1 MSSKKNYLVDE
12 GCCED
17 SGKGRQ
23 GQGNC
28 GRQSQGNCGNM
39 RRLGAAGNAVR
50 LLVIP

>member
-23 GQGNC
+23 
-28 GRQSQGNCGNM
+28 SQDNCGNM